1 MQPLISIAMCTYNGE
16 RHVREQLDSL
26 LAQDWPALEIVVVD
40 DASTDG
46 TPAILSAYAQ
56 REPRIRYSRNP
67 VNLGYLKNFE
77 AAMSL
82 CKGRWIAP
90 CDQDDIWLPTKLS
103 RLARELAS
111 KDVLLA
117 YCDSA
122 LMDEQGRPMG
132 QHMSDRLNR
141 FSTDDPLPY
150 LLGNN
155 ATGHAMLVCRSVVE
169 RALPLPPGA
178 YHDHW
183 LAYVAVSSGRIT
195 YVDECLVR
203 YRLHANTVSDFT
215 GNRTVKRGRPAGS
228 RWRELAETRER
239 LTLFA
244 AVPGKGQTLAQELL
258 ALWQSR
264 ETQFISPALTSF
276 AWRHR
281 DRLYAFHK
289 DSALKRMKRPLQLIW
304 GLRTK
309 QLFSPHRY
317 AKPS

>member
-1 MQPLISIAMCTYNGE
+1 MHPLISIAMCTYNGAC
-16 RHVREQLDSL
+16 HLREQLDSL

-40 DASTDG
+40 DASTDD

-56 REPRIRYSRNP
+56 RDPRIRFSRNA

-82 CKGRWIAP
+82 CQGRWIAP

-111 KDVLLA
+111 DDVLLA
-117 YCDSA
+117 YADSS
-122 LMDEQGRPMG
+122 LMDEQGRSMH
-132 QHMSDRLNR
+132 QRMSDRLNR
-141 FSTDDPLPY
+141 FSTNDPLPY

-169 RALPLPPGA
+169 RALPFPQGA

-183 LAYVAVSSGRIT
+183 LAYAAVSSGRIA

-203 YRLHANTVSDFT
+203 YRLHASTVSDFT
-215 GNRTVKRGRPAGS
+215 GQRTVKKGRAAGY

-239 LTLFA
+239 LALFA

-264 ETQFISPALTSF
+264 ETQFISPALTRF

-289 DSALKRMKRPLQLIW
+289 DSALKRMKRPLQLLW